1 MDRHHYIDAVFLSPP
16 WGGTGYNLLKEYTL
30 DHVYPDFTEI
40 VSKALEFSKNLMI
53 FLPRNTCINDLI
65 DKLVPFAK
73 QLGSGLG
80 PDRPDE
86 LAIEIE

>member
-1 MDRHHYIDAVFLSPP
+1 
-16 WGGTGYNLLKEYTL
+16 
-30 DHVYPDFTEI
+30 
-40 VSKALEFSKNLMI
+40 MI